1 MLNVEELSN
10 GNKAIIV
17 PKGIRYISD
26 WKDYDLSD
34 FNFPHIL
41 DKKIPGCGYTE
52 YCITSNLNVILCSPR
67 KILLE
72 NKEMQHPLDVYY
84 FRNELDFDL
93 GTDKDISS
101 KTTKASSLE
110 PKIKEMDK
118 EKLKSLLRDLKT
130 SLNNYITRCIFNN
143 IPAKILVTYD
153 SFRIVREVL
162 EERKVFDSFYVV
174 IDEMQSVFTDS
185 TFKSDTELGLLSK
198 LRDLRKVCFVSAT
211 PMIDKYLRQVDEFKD
226 LPYYELDWEKEDPL
240 RVVRPDLRIRST
252 NSITSSAEKI
262 INEYKAKN
270 FEEILTKDGSIISNE
285 AVFYVNSVNN
295 IISIIKRCDLQPD
308 ECNILCA
315 DTYENST
322 RIKRRLTKDF
332 EIGRVP
338 LKGEKHKMFTFCTR
352 TVYLGADFYSTC
364 ARTYVLS
371 DANIETLTVDI
382 TLDLPQ
388 ILGRQRLSEN
398 PWKNRAEL
406 YYKPLLKDK
415 TVSREEFDEIIK
427 KKIEKTEA
435 ILRTHNNALDQ
446 DKQINADN
454 LQYIAR
460 SKNYR
465 DDYVAVDVHDGN
477 VLVPK
482 FNNLVM
488 VSQQRAFD
496 IQQVDYKDRF
506 SVFNTIVESKMID
519 SQVGNN
525 VAICLR
531 EFNDAKNFPSKMK
544 ILCEYP
550 LNESERYVFLDQ
562 IPIVFKMYYEIV
574 GPDRCRA
581 LSYNKTEISREL
593 QNIKLDRMDVVSEK
607 VLEVFF
613 PGNKLTKAE
622 IKNKLANIYSELG
635 YTKTPKASDLEEYF
649 ELKSC
654 LVPNKETGKRDAGF
668 EIIKKRR

>member
-1 MLNVEELSN
+1 MLNINELDN

-26 WKDYDLSD
+26 WKDYNLSD

-72 NKEMQHPLDVYY
+72 NKEMQHPSDVYY

-93 GTDKDISS
+93 GTDKDIS
-101 KTTKASSLE
+101 KITKASSLE
-110 PKIKEMDK
+110 SKPEEVDK
-118 EKLKSLLRDLKT
+118 ERLKSLLQELKT

-153 SFRIVREVL
+153 SFRIVRDVL
-162 EERKVFDSFYVV
+162 EERKIFDSFYVV

-198 LRDLRKVCFVSAT
+198 LRDLQKVCFVSAT
-211 PMIDKYLRQVDEFKD
+211 PMIDRYLRQVQEFKD
-226 LPYYELDWEKEDPL
+226 LPYYELDWETEDPL

-262 INEYKAKN
+262 INEYKANN
-270 FEEILTKDGSIISNE
+270 FEEILTKDGGSIISNE

-295 IISIIKRCDLQPD
+295 IISIIKRCDLKPD

-315 DTYENST
+315 NTRENSI
-322 RIKRRLTKDF
+322 RIKRRLSKDF
-332 EIGRVP
+332 EIGKVP
-338 LKGEKHKMFTFCTR
+338 LRGEQHKMFTFCTR

-388 ILGRQRLSEN
+388 ILGRQRLSDN

-406 YYKPLLKDK
+406 YYKPLLSDK
-415 TVSREEFDEIIK
+415 AMSREEFDEIIR
-427 KKIEKTEA
+427 KKIEKTES

-506 SVFNTIVESKMID
+506 SVFNTIRENKMID

-525 VAICLR
+525 VALCLN
-531 EFNDAKNFPSKMK
+531 EFNEAKNFPGKMK

-550 LNESERYVFLDQ
+550 LSEAERYVFLDQ
-562 IPIVFKMYYEIV
+562 VPIVFKMYYEAV
-574 GPDRCRA
+574 GPDRCKA

-593 QNIKLDRMDVVSEK
+593 KNIKLDRMDVVTEK
-607 VLEVFF
+607 ILEVFL
-613 PGNKLTKAE
+613 PGNKLTKVE
-622 IKNKLANIYSELG
+622 IKNKLSNIYSDLG
-635 YTKTPKASDLEEYF
+635 YTKTAKASDLEEYF
-649 ELKSC
+649 ELRSC
-654 LVPNKETGKRDAGF
+654 QITNKETGKREHGF
-668 EIIKKRR
+668 EIIKKK